1 MAGGWDLLCVVD
13 PLVRG
18 LFIHIDVVFI
28 YVYYVHLLLEEGWMS
43 VSAFVSSRA
52 PFPLVVSVVSR
63 IWLSRDVMVH
73 GDGFLYRGFGTDG
86 YVTVVFLCVGDRL
99 L

>member
-1 MAGGWDLLCVVD
+1 VLVGTVCLLQGMASSWDLLCVMD

-28 YVYYVHLLLEEGWMS
+28 YVYYVYLLLEEGWMS

-52 PFPLVVSVVSR
+52 PLPLVVSVVSR
-63 IWLSRDVMVH
+63 IWLSL
-73 GDGFLYRGFGTDG
+73 GCDGAW
-86 YVTVVFLCVGDRL
+86 
-99 L
+99 